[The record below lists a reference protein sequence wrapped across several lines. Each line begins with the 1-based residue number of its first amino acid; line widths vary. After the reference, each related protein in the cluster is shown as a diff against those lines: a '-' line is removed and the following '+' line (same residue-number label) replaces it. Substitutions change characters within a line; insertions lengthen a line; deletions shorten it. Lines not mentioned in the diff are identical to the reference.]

1 MVRIGPFAKVQ
12 SNTTSATLLCNI
24 TTSRNAPSPKHNFTQ
39 RAFAHS
45 QLYATRLRANTTLP
59 SASSRQ
65 QVKVTSKCLSCL
77 SEGALRKV
85 VTFKY
90 NAFTNHPPPKK
101 KATLTKQR
109 AFALTHFYITCIHPY
124 YSRQSEK
131 NAVVWN
137 LDDFMM
143 V

>member
-39 RAFAHS
+39 RVFAHT

-65 QVKVTSKCLSCL
+65 QIKVTSKCLSCL

-90 NAFTNHPPPKK
+90 NAFTNPPPPPKK
-101 KATLTKQR
+101 KPTLTKQR
-109 AFALTHFYITCIHPY
+109 AFALTHFYITCLHPY

-131 NAVVWN
+131 MQLYETWTI
-137 LDDFMM
+137 L
-143 V
+143 